1 MTVEIGDLA
10 SILLENAQDKLAVVD
25 ETGTYLYVN
34 DASRSI
40 LGYEPDQLV
49 GEDSQEYIHPDD
61 RQTVADQFQQI
72 SSTGE
77 SSASVQYRHATRSDE
92 WVWLESRFTDL
103 PNDTLEGYVVSSRDI
118 SRQVAAERDRRTAES
133 RLQTIA
139 GTVGDV
145 LWMFSSDWTE
155 LLFVNP
161 VYEDVFGQPVEDLEA
176 NPHEFLDVVHPDDV
190 SRVTEAM
197 ARISDGESVDI
208 EYRVNPDTDYSRW
221 VWVRSEPII
230 EDGEVDR
237 IVGFSRDITDRRRR
251 ERQLVIMDN
260 LLRHNLRNDLSVML
274 GNAECI
280 TRDGDESSRE
290 HAATIRRQGQELLE
304 TAAKQREIIELLTEG
319 SVPVSID
326 LVPVVTEAIE
336 TIRDQYPNATIET
349 TSPDTATT
357 RAVTEIELAVAELL
371 ENAVRHE
378 PHGKP
383 ELSVTVRSSPETIS
397 VTIRDN
403 CPPIPEVEFRILT
416 GDWKMD
422 DVYHT
427 SGLGLWLV
435 YWVADLSDG
444 NIAFDRSET
453 GNTITLTLP
462 RDRT

>member
-1 MTVEIGDLA
+1 
-10 SILLENAQDKLAVVD
+10 
-25 ETGTYLYVN
+25 
-34 DASRSI
+34 
-40 LGYEPDQLV
+40 
-49 GEDSQEYIHPDD
+49 
-61 RQTVADQFQQI
+61 
-72 SSTGE
+72 
-77 SSASVQYRHATRSDE
+77 
-92 WVWLESRFTDL
+92 
-103 PNDTLEGYVVSSRDI
+103 
-118 SRQVAAERDRRTAES
+118 
-133 RLQTIA
+133 
-139 GTVGDV
+139 
-145 LWMFSSDWTE
+145 
-155 LLFVNP
+155 
-161 VYEDVFGQPVEDLEA
+161 
-176 NPHEFLDVVHPDDV
+176 
-190 SRVTEAM
+190 
-197 ARISDGESVDI
+197 
-208 EYRVNPDTDYSRW
+208 
-221 VWVRSEPII
+221 
-230 EDGEVDR
+230 
-237 IVGFSRDITDRRRR
+237 
-251 ERQLVIMDN
+251 
-260 LLRHNLRNDLSVML
+260 
-274 GNAECI
+274 
-280 TRDGDESSRE
+280 
-290 HAATIRRQGQELLE
+290 
-304 TAAKQREIIELLTEG
+304 
-319 SVPVSID
+319 VPVSID

>member
-1 MTVEIGDLA
+1 
-10 SILLENAQDKLAVVD
+10 
-25 ETGTYLYVN
+25 
-34 DASRSI
+34 
-40 LGYEPDQLV
+40 
-49 GEDSQEYIHPDD
+49 
-61 RQTVADQFQQI
+61 
-72 SSTGE
+72 
-77 SSASVQYRHATRSDE
+77 
-92 WVWLESRFTDL
+92 VWLESRFTDL